1 METTVLKA
9 TAIEG
14 TTLKATSRI
23 SDHTTTVPNKI
34 ALRLAKE
41 RPMVNNDIS
50 AFDNPDRLAA
60 TMAGSDTSLA
70 ERQMSAAP
78 LKACGV
84 SHDY

>member
-1 METTVLKA
+1 MEETTL
-9 TAIEG
+9 E
-14 TTLKATSRI
+14 ATSCI
-23 SDHTTTVPNKI
+23 PDHTTTVPNKI
-34 ALRLAKE
+34 ALGLSEE

-60 TMAGSDTSLA
+60 TAAGSDISPA
-70 ERQMSAAP
+70 GRQMFTVL